1 MLDKTDMNKYSTM
14 PGLLHFRHRSNQDG
28 VCFLQRLNLQGHD
41 LKLHPQPTP
50 SQCHPFPHCCLKPR
64 WQFSLTEWLGDSG
77 IFRSLVG
84 WLGNMDAFQDWNT
97 WNYSAASL
105 IFSQPGYL
113 WFTIPWAAKKKDCE
127 LPSSDHLACNP
138 SRIHRCAFVWCC
150 TDGPMTNLN
159 LSAGLPGK
167 DERSFA
173 TELWSSPSKGSLD
186 L

>member
-41 LKLHPQPTP
+41 FEAA
-50 SQCHPFPHCCLKPR
+50 SSAYSFPVS
-64 WQFSLTEWLGDSG
+64 SLSPLLLETKVA
-77 IFRSLVG
+77 IFFHWVTG
-84 WLGNMDAFQDWNT
+84 WLGYFQVACRLAGQYGCLSGLKHMKLQRSIFDFQP
-97 WNYSAASL
+97 ARISL
-105 IFSQPGYL
+105 IYNSLGSQ
-113 WFTIPWAAKKKDCE
+113 KKDCE